1 MPINEYGRRG
11 KFVHLSKVA
20 FSGGTQILSRSV
32 MRQVPL
38 EGDNIAINGSFLVEV
53 APQERTFTAMLL
65 SRSIGTCLIEMSA

>member
-1 MPINEYGRRG
+1 M
-11 KFVHLSKVA
+11 HLSKVA

-38 EGDNIAINGSFLVEV
+38 EGDNIAINGSFLAEV